1 VNATVEVF
9 QDEVEDDAPR
19 THPRVRAR
27 RLLRLL
33 LSCAVAALLIGYA
46 LPHLLGT
53 TTSSMLAALGQV
65 SVGEIGL
72 VAGIWAMGLLTHSFV
87 LTGAMPGLTRVRALM
102 LNLTG
107 SAVANVL
114 PFGGAAATT
123 VNYRMARSWN
133 VSLPSFAAFTLI
145 ANVWWI
151 IVKLTLPLFAVVVLS
166 LSGDLRS
173 GGLQAVAVGSTVGLA
188 AISAALTLL
197 VRGSGAGAF
206 HRISNM
212 VSGVAA
218 RLGRAWAPETLAVGL
233 AEARGQTAAIVAS
246 RWPQLCGGMLGY
258 AAFQAL
264 LLGVC
269 LHAVG
274 GHPSWPVVFGAYA
287 IDRVLTLAVFMPGA
301 AGVSELGVAAAL
313 VALGGAPGATAAGV
327 VLYRGFTFGIE
338 IPIGGGWLAG
348 WAGVRWWRRRRGA
361 EPRPVSA
368 AEARG

>member
-1 VNATVEVF
+1 V
-9 QDEVEDDAPR
+9 
-19 THPRVRAR
+19 
-27 RLLRLL
+27 
-33 LSCAVAALLIGYA
+33 LSCAVAVLLIVYA
-46 LPHLLGT
+46 LPHLVGT
-53 TTSSMLAALGQV
+53 TTSSMLTALRQV
-65 SVGEIGL
+65 SAGELGL
-72 VAGIWAMGLLTHSFV
+72 VAGIWALGLLTHSFV

-107 SAVANVL
+107 SAVSNVL

-123 VNYRMARSWN
+123 VNYRMARSWD

-151 IVKLTLPLFAVVVLS
+151 IVKLTLPVCAVIVLS

-173 GGLQAVAVGSTVGLA
+173 GGLQAAAVGATIGLA
-188 AISAALTLL
+188 AISAALTL
-197 VRGSGAGAF
+197 VVGGRGAGAL
-206 HRISNM
+206 HRISHT
-212 VSGVAA
+212 VSRVAA
-218 RLGRAWAPETLAVGL
+218 RLGRAWAPETVADGI
-233 AEARGQTAAIVAS
+233 AEARGRTAAIVAS

-264 LLGVC
+264 MLGVC

-313 VALGGAPGATAAGV
+313 VALGGAPGATAAAGI
-327 VLYRGFTFGIE
+327 VLYRAFTFAIE

-348 WAGVRWWRRRRGA
+348 WAGMRWWRRRRVA
-361 EPRPVSA
+361 RLTPVPA
-368 AEARG
+368 AELSR